1 MKIRAGIIG
10 TGFAAGAHH
19 DALRRL
25 PNVEVVGVAARNAER
40 AADAAATFAVP
51 RTYAGYEEMLADP
64 DIDVVHNCTPNHLH
78 AEITA
83 AALAAGKHVLSEKPL
98 AIDSRESA
106 DLAARAAV
114 AAGAGIVS
122 ALCFNYRFYPL
133 VADLRESIAGGE
145 YGPVHFVHGGYL
157 QDWLLYDTDWSW
169 RVDVELNGPS
179 RAVADIGSH
188 WMDLLQHIVGS
199 RIVAV
204 CADLGTL
211 HPFRRRAAGVSTF
224 NSGAADGELVEVTTE
239 DFGSIALRFDNGV
252 RGAFVLSQV
261 SAGHKNRLQFT
272 VDAGTASF
280 AWDQEE
286 PNRLWIGHR
295 EQANRELL
303 RDPALLGGKGGAL
316 TRYPGGHQ
324 EGWPDALRGLCE
336 DFYGAIEARRLGEPY
351 ESSFATFE
359 DGHQIVQL
367 VEAVTASQASR
378 GWVEL
383 EHVEELSV

>member
-1 MKIRAGIIG
+1 
-10 TGFAAGAHH
+10 
-19 DALRRL
+19 
-25 PNVEVVGVAARNAER
+25 
-40 AADAAATFAVP
+40 
-51 RTYAGYEEMLADP
+51 
-64 DIDVVHNCTPNHLH
+64 
-78 AEITA
+78 
-83 AALAAGKHVLSEKPL
+83 
-98 AIDSRESA
+98 
-106 DLAARAAV
+106 
-114 AAGAGIVS
+114 
-122 ALCFNYRFYPL
+122 
-133 VADLRESIAGGE
+133 
-145 YGPVHFVHGGYL
+145 
-157 QDWLLYDTDWSW
+157 
-169 RVDVELNGPS
+169 
-179 RAVADIGSH
+179 
-188 WMDLLQHIVGS
+188 MDLLQHIVGS

-336 DFYGAIEARRLGEPY
+336 DVYGAIEARRLGEPHD
-351 ESSFATFE
+351 SSFATFE

-383 EHVEELSV
+383 EHVEELSI